1 MTRKKRKRQSIRRYA
16 ELSKPSSWL
25 IIQEQIKKEQRIANA
40 TFGDRAQIDNTDA
53 DDDDDLFGDGKL
65 NVEGKRLR
73 KMMRD
78 RGGGD
83 DYDSSDSV
91 CLPSP
96 LESHG

>member
-1 MTRKKRKRQSIRRYA
+1 MVRH
-16 ELSKPSSWL
+16 ELMVK
-25 IIQEQIKKEQRIANA
+25 ERIKKEQRIANA

-73 KMMRD
+73 KMMRE

-91 CLPSP
+91 SLICYMGTADGKGFLR
-96 LESHG
+96 LERDYQR